1 MNIFV
6 IGANGQIG
14 RHLVKDLVEQGNEVT
29 AGIRKNSQAAFFEE
43 LGAKT
48 APLDLEYD
56 DIDDISEKIKDAD
69 KVVFTAG
76 SGGHTGAD
84 QTIIIDLD
92 GAVKSIEASK
102 KVGTKHFVLVSSF
115 DTRRSAFEGDLKP
128 YTIAK
133 HYADL
138 HLRNSGIPYTIV
150 HPGGLTNDEGI
161 GKVELAEE
169 VEPGTITRKDVA
181 SVLLEVLNNDK
192 KIGQEFQVVS
202 GSVEIKE
209 AVDQFN
215 N

>member
-1 MNIFV
+1 MKIFV

-14 RHLVKDLVEQGNEVT
+14 RLLVKDLVAEGNEVV
-29 AGIRKNSQAAFFEE
+29 AGIRKNSQASFFED
-43 LGAKT
+43 LGATT

-56 DIDDISEKIKDAD
+56 DINDISEKIKDAD

-102 KVGTKHFVLVSSF
+102 IAGTKHFVLVSSF

-133 HYADL
+133 HYADE
-138 HLRNSGIPYTIV
+138 HLRNANIPYIIV
-150 HPGGLTNDEGI
+150 HPGALTNDDAI
-161 GKVELAEE
+161 GTVTLAEE
-169 VEPGTITRKDVA
+169 VERGKIPRKDVA
-181 SVLLEVLNNDK
+181 TVLVEVLNNDE

-202 GSVEIKE
+202 GDVEIKE

-215 N
+215 Q

>member
-76 SGGHTGAD
+76 SGGHTGSD

-150 HPGGLTNDEGI
+150 HPGGLTNDEGL

-169 VEPGTITRKDVA
+169 VEPGKVTRKDVA
-181 SVLLEVLNNDK
+181 SVLVEVLNNDK

-202 GSVEIKE
+202 GDVDIKE

>member
-1 MNIFV
+1 MNTFV

-14 RHLVKDLVEQGNEVT
+14 RELVKKLVEQGDQVT
-29 AGIRKNSQAAFFEE
+29 AGIRKSSQASFFED

-48 APLDLEYD
+48 ELLDLEYD
-56 DIDDISEKIKDAD
+56 DIDDITKKIQGAD

-92 GAVKSIEASK
+92 GAVKTIEASK
-102 KVGTKHFVLVSSF
+102 NANIKHYVLVSSF

-133 HYADL
+133 HYADA
-138 HLRNSGIPYTIV
+138 HLRNSGLPYTIV
-150 HPGGLTNDEGI
+150 HPGALTNDEGTD
-161 GKVELAEE
+161 KVELAEE
-169 VEPGTITRKDVA
+169 VERGSIPRKDVA
-181 SVLLEVLNNDK
+181 TVLQLVLNNDE

-202 GSVEIKE
+202 GDKSLKD

-215 N
+215 K

>member
-14 RHLVKDLVEQGNEVT
+14 RHLVKDLVEQGNEIT

-150 HPGGLTNDEGI
+150 HPGGLTNDEGL

-202 GSVEIKE
+202 GDVEIKE

>member
-102 KVGTKHFVLVSSF
+102 KVGTKHFILVSSF

-150 HPGGLTNDEGI
+150 HPGGLTNDEGL

-169 VEPGTITRKDVA
+169 VEPGKVTRKDVA
-181 SVLLEVLNNDK
+181 SVLVEVLNNDK

-202 GSVEIKE
+202 GDVDIKE

>member
-150 HPGGLTNDEGI
+150 HPGGLTNDEGL

-169 VEPGTITRKDVA
+169 VEPGKVTRKDVA
-181 SVLLEVLNNDK
+181 SVLVEVLNNDK

-202 GSVEIKE
+202 GDVDIKE

>member
-150 HPGGLTNDEGI
+150 HPGGLTNDEGL

-169 VEPGTITRKDVA
+169 VEPGKVTRKDVA
-181 SVLLEVLNNDK
+181 SVLVEVLNNDK

-202 GSVEIKE
+202 GDVDIKE
-209 AVDQFN
+209 AIDQFN

>member
-56 DIDDISEKIKDAD
+56 DIDDISKKIKDAD

-150 HPGGLTNDEGI
+150 HPGGLTNDEGL

-169 VEPGTITRKDVA
+169 VEPGKVTRKDVA
-181 SVLLEVLNNDK
+181 SVLVEVLNNDK

-202 GSVEIKE
+202 GDVDIKE

>member
-43 LGAKT
+43 LGVKT

-150 HPGGLTNDEGI
+150 HPGGLTNDEGL

-169 VEPGTITRKDVA
+169 VEPGKVTRKDVA
-181 SVLLEVLNNDK
+181 SVLVEVLNNDK

-202 GSVEIKE
+202 GDVDIKE

>member
-1 MNIFV
+1 MKIFV

-14 RHLVKDLVEQGNEVT
+14 RHLVKDLVEEGNEVV
-29 AGIRKNSQAAFFEE
+29 AGIRKNSQASFFEE
-43 LGAKT
+43 LGATT

-56 DIDDISEKIKDAD
+56 DINDISEKIKDAD

-102 KVGTKHFVLVSSF
+102 IAGTKHFVMVSSF

-133 HYADL
+133 HYADE
-138 HLRNSGIPYTIV
+138 HLRNANIPYTIV
-150 HPGGLTNDEGI
+150 HPGALTNDDAI
-161 GKVELAEE
+161 GTVTLAEE
-169 VEPGTITRKDVA
+169 VERGKIPRKDVA
-181 SVLLEVLNNDK
+181 TVLVEVLNNDE

-202 GSVEIKE
+202 GNVEIKE

-215 N
+215 Q

>member
-14 RHLVKDLVEQGNEVT
+14 RHLVKKLIDQGDQVT
-29 AGIRKNSQAAFFEE
+29 AGIRKSSQASFFES
-43 LGAKT
+43 LGAET
-48 APLDLEYD
+48 VSLDLEYD
-56 DIDDISEKIKDAD
+56 GIDDIKKKIENAD

-92 GAVKSIEASK
+92 GAVKSIEVSK
-102 KVGTKHFVLVSSF
+102 LAQIKHFVMVSSF

-133 HYADL
+133 HYADNY
-138 HLRNSGIPYTIV
+138 LRESGVPYTIV
-150 HPGGLTNDEGI
+150 HPGALTNDDASD
-161 GKVELAEE
+161 KVELAEE
-169 VEPGTITRKDVA
+169 VERGKIPREDVA
-181 SVLLEVLNNDK
+181 TVLQAVLNNDD
-192 KIGQEFQVVS
+192 KIGQEFQVVA
-202 GSVEIKE
+202 GSNGVKE

>member
-14 RHLVKDLVEQGNEVT
+14 RHLVKSLIDQGNEVT
-29 AGIRKNSQAAFFEE
+29 AAIRKNSQAAFFEE

-48 APLDLEYD
+48 VSLDLEYD
-56 DIDDISEKIKDAD
+56 DINDISEKIKDAD

-102 KVGTKHFVLVSSF
+102 KAGTKHFVLVSSF

-133 HYADL
+133 HYADV
-138 HLRNSGIPYTIV
+138 HLRNSGLPYTIV
-150 HPGGLTNDEGI
+150 HPGLLTNDDGL
-161 GKVELAEE
+161 GKVEIAEE
-169 VEPGTITRKDVA
+169 VERGKVPREDVA
-181 SVLLEVLNNDK
+181 NVIQEVLNNDG

-202 GSVEIKE
+202 GDIEIKE
-209 AVDQFN
+209 AVEQFN

>member
-14 RHLVKDLVEQGNEVT
+14 RHLVKDLVEEGHEVT
-29 AGIRKNSQAAFFEE
+29 AGIRKNSQASFFES

-56 DIDDISEKIKDAD
+56 DINDIAQKLNHAD

-102 KVGTKHFVLVSSF
+102 QANIEHFVLVSSF
-115 DTRRSAFEGDLKP
+115 DTRRSAFDGDLKP

-133 HYADL
+133 HYADA
-138 HLRNSGIPYTIV
+138 HLRNSELPYTIV
-150 HPGGLTNDEGI
+150 HPGILINDEATN
-161 GKVELAEE
+161 KVEIAEE
-169 VEPGTITRKDVA
+169 VERGKIPRQDVA
-181 SVLLEVLNNDK
+181 TVLLEVLNNEGT
-192 KIGQEFQVVS
+192 IGKEFQVVS
-202 GSVEIKE
+202 GETDIKNAVEQYK
-209 AVDQFN
+209 
-215 N
+215 